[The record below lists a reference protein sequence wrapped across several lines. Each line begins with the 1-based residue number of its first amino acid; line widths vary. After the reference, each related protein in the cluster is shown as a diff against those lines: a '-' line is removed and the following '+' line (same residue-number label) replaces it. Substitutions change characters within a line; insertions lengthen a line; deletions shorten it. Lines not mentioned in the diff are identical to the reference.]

1 MNTNLYRLVFSHVRG
16 MLVPVSEHCT
26 VGNTSCGRTRGQA
39 RSGAR
44 ATSLSVAPNAL
55 AWALMLACAGLP
67 LVTHAQGLV
76 PQGQTQVLQGG
87 NKVPVV
93 NIANPNSGG
102 VSHNKFQQFNVANP
116 GVVFNNGLT
125 DGVSRIGGALT
136 KNPNLTRQASAILA
150 EVTGTSPSR
159 LAGTLEVYGKGAD
172 LIIANPNGIS
182 VNGLSTLN
190 ASNLTLTTGRPSVNG
205 GRIGLDVQQGTVTIE
220 RGGVNATG
228 LGYFDVVA
236 RLVKLQ
242 GAVSSEQGK
251 PLADIAVVAGANR
264 YDHATRRATP
274 IAAGARGAAAGAYA
288 IDGTAAGAMYGK
300 HITLVSSDSGL
311 GVRQLGSLS
320 SPSAITVSSQ
330 GEIALG
336 DATVQR
342 GPLSLKGA
350 GAVSAGKLAS
360 GGAVSVAGG
369 GAVTVASASSVGNLA
384 VQGGGKVQATLL
396 NAGGTLQVSGRQA
409 VQLGTASSRQV
420 LSVSAGGALKA
431 DQLSATRRVD
441 VDGKQTVALGSAS
454 SNALSVRAGG
464 VLKADQLSATGRLEV
479 DGKQA
484 VTLGSAA
491 SRNALSVRA
500 GGALKAD
507 QLSATGRLE
516 VDGKQAVTLESA
528 TSRNA
533 LSVNAGAA
541 LQADK
546 LSATG
551 RLDVHGKQAVTLGS
565 AASGDALSVSAGAA
579 LQADKLSATGRLD
592 VHGKQAVML
601 GSTASGDALS
611 VSAGAALQADQLSAT
626 GQLEVD
632 GKQAVMLGSAASGD
646 ALSVSAGGNLQAKQL
661 VSSAQ
666 LEVRGQREVAL
677 DDASSVRGMTVAA
690 AGTLAARNLQSK
702 GAIRIQGGEAVSVAN
717 ANSDAELHVSGRGQV
732 DLGDL
737 SAARGAD
744 ITGEQRVSIG
754 RAHSDGDV
762 KVAARGALS
771 IDSMT
776 ALGAIGVQAGDSVSA
791 KDMRS
796 RGAVT
801 VSGGGSVNLGD
812 VQSDGQVR
820 ATSAGAMTV
829 RDAASA
835 ADLALQAGGALQAG
849 FLKSAG
855 AMTVNGRDAVRLD
868 GAQAGGQ
875 LRVSSDGQAALGSLA
890 AKGALTVS
898 AARAAT
904 VAELK
909 SLGNVS
915 VTGGERV
922 SVQSVNSASRVAISA
937 HGALEVGKVSA
948 KSGIGIEGWGAVA
961 ADSLGSDGA
970 ISVSGRDAVR
980 VDHARSLADISL
992 GAEGGATLGAVEAAG
1007 SIDVRGGSTVAA
1019 NSLRANRDVRVSG
1032 KDAVRVTAATSGGGL
1047 HVSSGRQLDLGA
1059 VQARGALA
1067 LDGGAGVALQSAK
1080 AGGTLHVQGGEHLD
1094 LGTLAAVGAVD
1105 VNGTGDVRVAKLVS
1119 DAGADLQAGRS
1130 MTLGTVDTTGDLQAR
1145 AQQELEL
1152 GSVKTEGGLQAAAGG
1167 ALSLAAAEVAG
1178 ALELSG
1184 QGVTVDRASAS
1195 RARIDSTGSVGIGA
1209 LKAGAVEAASPRRA
1223 RRALRQDF
1231 FTPGS
1236 VVVRAQGNVTVGRG
1250 DPHQG
1255 VLAQG
1260 DIVMDAKGGTLLLRN
1275 DVLTENGTVTISADS
1290 AVLEHSTIESK
1301 ISQSALAAKGDK
1313 GKPAVSVKV
1322 AKKLFLNGTLRAV
1335 NDNEETMPGRQI
1347 DVVDGRPQITDAVT
1361 GEERKDE
1368 SVVSDAALVADGGPI
1383 VVEAGEL
1390 VSHAGGIGNGR
1401 NKGNGASVT
1410 VRTTG
1415 NLVNKGYISAGKQ
1428 GVLEVGGAL
1437 TNEFLVGS
1445 DGTQR
1450 IEAQR
1455 IENRGTFQS
1464 QAPSGTAGALVV
1476 KAAEAIVHDGVMAT
1490 EGEMQI
1496 AGKGG
1501 GSPAVTAG
1509 AKATT
1514 SANKLSVDVASWD
1527 NAGSLDIKKGGA
1539 QVTAAGR
1546 YAEHGKVSIQ
1556 GDYTVSADA
1565 IALAAQVTQRGGA
1578 ANLTSRHDTRFS
1590 NNIRLMGPLQVSA
1603 GGAVSNTGNLKV
1615 REGVRV
1621 TAASFDNEAGAEVM
1635 AKSAALTTSGA
1646 VRNAGKMQ
1654 VKEAATIVAASVS
1667 NPGTFTAGKDLT
1679 VTSRGGFDNDGK
1691 MESNKD
1697 IVIKAEQFSNAGVLD
1712 AKHDLT
1718 VTASGQADNRGSLKA
1733 GHDFTVQA
1741 QRIDNSGTMAAGHDA
1756 TLKAPH
1762 LRNTGQIVAGH
1773 DIHII
1778 NSAKLENTG
1787 RVDARNDLVLDVAD
1801 FTNTGSLYAEHD
1813 ATLTLAQGTQRDLVV
1828 DQDHILPVAEGT
1840 LRVKAKSLTT
1850 EIETGNSGSLIAE
1863 VQENIDNK
1871 QAIVVGKDL
1880 TLSSAHGNV
1889 ANEANALL
1897 WAAGDL
1903 TVKAQNITN
1912 ERAALIEA
1920 GGNAR
1925 LTAAVALLNKLGR
1938 IRAGEDMHLDAPR
1951 IENTAKLSGSIQ
1963 PKGVQ
1968 YVGGGK
1974 YGRWSG
1980 IGYVNYHLSS
1990 GSGAIAAPWYGSD
2003 LTAEQSL
2010 IEVGKDLYLNADTR
2024 KDEHRRL
2031 LNEGVIQAVGH
2042 GHIGGDVDNRSVM
2055 RTVSAMEYFKTP
2067 LPLSMT
2073 DIFHN
2078 LTPSPLTLTAVDN
2091 RAGLSP
2097 ASWNF
2102 NSTYELLDYLLDQNR
2117 YEYIWGVYPTYTEWS
2132 VNTLKNLDL
2141 GYQAKPAPTA
2151 PPVPKVP
2158 TLDLR
2163 GHKLESPEGL
2173 KIYGEYK
2180 KLQGEYE
2187 KAKAAA
2193 QAVEA
2198 YGEATRRVHDQL
2210 GQRYG
2215 AALGGMDTETQ
2226 AVDDIIQAFAA
2237 DLRTVYAKEAKQATI
2252 DAEADKVAQRYKSQ
2266 IDAVRLEAIQPGRV
2280 MLAKALSAALG
2291 ADWRALGHA
2300 ELMQR
2305 WKDFKAGK
2313 RGADIAFYPK
2323 EQTVLA
2329 AGAGLTLS
2337 NGAVHNGENAAQNR
2351 GRPENL
2357 KIGAHSA
2364 TSVGG
2369 SFDALRDVGLE
2380 KRLDIDDALAA
2391 VLVNPHIFTR
2401 IGAAQA
2407 SLADGAAGPALARQA
2422 RQAPGT
2428 DGMVDARGLGS
2439 ADALASLASLDAAQ
2453 GLEVSGRRNAQVA
2466 DARLAGP
2473 SAVAA
2478 PAVGAADV
2486 GVEPVAGDQVDQ
2498 PVVAVGFEQPAA
2510 AVRVAPP
2517 AVALPRPLFETRIKF
2532 IDQSKFYGSRYFF
2545 EQIGYK
2551 PDRAARVAGDN
2562 YFDTTLV
2569 REQVRRALGGYES
2582 RLPVRGV
2589 ALVAKLM
2596 DSAGT
2601 VGKALGLKVGVAP
2614 TAQQLKQADRDFV
2627 WYVDTVIDGQKVLA
2641 PRLYLTEATRQGI
2654 TDQYAGG
2661 GALIASGGDVNVDTN
2676 GHDVS
2681 SVNGLIQGKRVK
2693 VDAGKGR
2700 VLVADSK
2707 GTGGGIEADD
2717 EVDVSAQ
2724 DIDIEGGKLRG
2735 KDVKLKAD
2743 TVKVATSMRYDDKG
2757 RLAARGDG
2765 ALDAQGGQLHI
2776 EAKRLE
2782 TAGATLKGS
2791 KVKLDVDDV
2800 KLGGVYEAGSS
2811 YENKSSTPLGSLFA
2825 ILSSTTE
2832 TNQSARAN
2840 HYGTRIAAGTLEGKM
2855 QNLEIEGGSVEAA
2868 HTDLSVARD
2877 ASFKAAADF
2886 AHTEHE
2892 KDVRQLSL
2900 GAKVGAGGYEAGF
2913 SLGSESGLEAH
2924 AGRGMTAGAEVKVG
2938 YQASHEQ
2945 SSETEKS
2952 YRNANLNFG
2961 GGSVEVGNVLDI
2973 GGADINR
2980 NRYGGAAK
2988 GKAGAEEALR
2998 MRAKKVESTKYVSE
3012 QTSQSSGWSV
3022 EVAATASARSSVLTA
3037 ATRLG
3042 DSVAQNVEDGRE
3054 IRGELM
3060 AAQVAAEA
3068 TQLVTADTAAVAL
3081 SAGIS
3086 ADFDSSHSRSTS
3098 QNTQYLGG
3106 NLSIEATEGD
3116 ATLVGAKF
3124 GGGDQVSLKAAKNV
3138 NLMAAESTFE
3148 SHSESHNF
3156 HASADANLGANAVQ
3170 GAVGLGLTAGMGTSH
3185 QITNE
3190 TGKTYA
3196 GTSVDAANVSIDAG
3210 KDLNLSG
3217 SRVRGKHVVLDVE
3230 GDINATSK
3238 QDERNYNSS
3247 GGGWDVSAGVA
3258 IQNRTLVAP
3267 VGSAGFNFNT
3277 EHDNSRL
3284 TNDGAAGVVASDG
3297 LTGHVKGDANLTGAT
3312 IADLS
3317 DKGNLKVDGAVNAQN
3332 LKDYRDKDGGS
3343 GGLNVGISSTT
3354 LAPTVGVAFGRVAGE
3369 DYQAEQRATI
3379 DVGQAK
3385 DPSRLQVGG
3394 GVKGTLNQDAA
3405 KATVVQRNKHW
3416 AGGGSEFSV
3425 AGKSLKKKNQVR
3437 PVETPTPDA
3446 VDGPP
3451 SRPTTPPA
3459 SPQPIRATVEVSSPP
3474 PVSVATVEVVPRPK
3488 VETAQ
3493 PLPPRPVPAKAVP
3506 MVPPK
3511 VEVAKVEVVPRPK
3524 VETAQPLPPRPVVA
3538 EKVTTPAVQPQ
3549 LAKVETV
3556 QPVKPETAKPLPKP
3570 LPVAKVTEAP
3580 PPVMETA
3587 QPLPPVKPQKATPGP
3602 VAEVG
3607 KATVTTVQVQSA
3619 PPKPA
3624 PVAKQPAPAPKPKPK
3639 PKAER
3644 PKPGKTTPLSGR
3656 HVVQQQVQVLQRQ
3669 ASDINNTKS
3678 LPGGKLPKPV
3688 TVKLTDENGKPQTYT
3703 INRREDL
3710 MKLNGK
3716 VLSTKTTLGLEQTF
3730 RLRVEDIGGKNY
3742 RVFYETNK

>member
-1679 VTSRGGFDNDGK
+1679 VTSRGGFDNNGK

-1697 IVIKAEQFSNAGVLD
+1697 IVIKTEQFGNAGVLD

-1787 RVDARNDLVLDVAD
+1787 RVDARNDLVLDVED

-1951 IENTAKLSGSIQ
+1951 IENTAKLSGEVQ
-1963 PKGVQ
+1963 RKGVQ
-1968 YVGGGK
+1968 DVGGGE

-1980 IGYVNYHLSS
+1980 IGYVNYWLRA
-1990 GSGAIAAPWYGSD
+1990 GNGKKAGTIAAPWYGGD

-2010 IEVGKDLYLNADTR
+2010 IEVGKDLYLNAGAR
-2024 KDEHRRL
+2024 KDEHRHL
-2031 LNEGVIQAVGH
+2031 LNEGVIQAGGH
-2042 GHIGGDVDNRSVM
+2042 GHIGGDVDNRSVV

-2067 LPLSMT
+2067 LPVS
-2073 DIFHN
+2073 
-2078 LTPSPLTLTAVDN
+2078 LTALDN

-2097 ASWNF
+2097 ATWNF

-2132 VNTLKNLDL
+2132 VNTLKNLNL

-2151 PPVPKVP
+2151 PPMPKAP
-2158 TLDLR
+2158 ELDLR
-2163 GHKLESPEGL
+2163 GHTLESAEGR
-2173 KIYGEYK
+2173 KIFAEYK
-2180 KLQGEYE
+2180 KQQGEYE
-2187 KAKAAA
+2187 KAKTAV

-2215 AALGGMDTETQ
+2215 KALGGMDAETKE
-2226 AVDDIIQAFAA
+2226 VDGIIQAFAA
-2237 DLRTVYAKEAKQATI
+2237 DLRTVYAKQADQASI
-2252 DAEADKVAQRYKSQ
+2252 DAETDKVAQRYKSQ

-2313 RGADIAFYPK
+2313 RGANIAFYPK

-3639 PKAER
+3639 AER

>member
-26 VGNTSCGRTRGQA
+26 VGNTFCGRTRGQA

-55 AWALMLACAGLP
+55 AWALMLACTGLP

-93 NIANPNSGG
+93 NIADPNSGG

-150 EVTGTSPSR
+150 EVTDTSPSR

-242 GAVSSEQGK
+242 GAVSSKQGK

-350 GAVSAGKLAS
+350 GVVSAGKLAS
-360 GGAVSVAGG
+360 GGGAVNVAGG
-369 GAVTVASASSVGNLA
+369 GAVKIASASSVGNLA

-396 NAGGTLQVSGRQA
+396 NAGGTLLVSGRQA
-409 VQLGTASSRQV
+409 VQLGAASSRQA
-420 LSVSAGGALKA
+420 LSVNAGGALKA
-431 DQLSATRRVD
+431 DKLSATRRVD
-441 VDGKQTVALGSAS
+441 VDGKQAVALGSAS

-464 VLKADQLSATGRLEV
+464 ALKAGKLSATGRLDV

-484 VTLGSAA
+484 VTLGSVA
-491 SRNALSVRA
+491 S
-500 GGALKAD
+500 
-507 QLSATGRLE
+507 
-516 VDGKQAVTLESA
+516 DG
-528 TSRNA
+528 
-533 LSVNAGAA
+533 
-541 LQADK
+541 
-546 LSATG
+546 
-551 RLDVHGKQAVTLGS
+551 
-565 AASGDALSVSAGAA
+565 
-579 LQADKLSATGRLD
+579 
-592 VHGKQAVML
+592 
-601 GSTASGDALS
+601 
-611 VSAGAALQADQLSAT
+611 
-626 GQLEVD
+626 
-632 GKQAVMLGSAASGD
+632 
-646 ALSVSAGGNLQAKQL
+646 ALSVSAGGNLRAKQL

-677 DDASSVRGMTVAA
+677 DDASSARGMTVVA
-690 AGTLAARNLQSK
+690 AGALAARNLQSK
-702 GAIRIQGGEAVSVAN
+702 GAIGVQGGEAVSVAN
-717 ANSDAELHVSGRGQV
+717 ANSDAELRVRGRGQV
-732 DLGDL
+732 DLHDL

-744 ITGEQRVSIG
+744 ISGEGRVNIG
-754 RAHSDGDV
+754 RARSDSDV
-762 KVAARGALS
+762 KVSAHGALS

-776 ALGAIGVQAGDSVSA
+776 ALGAIGVQAGGSVSA

-801 VSGGGSVNLGD
+801 VSGGGAVNLGD

-829 RDAASA
+829 RDVAAA
-835 ADLALQAGGALQAG
+835 ADLALQAGDALQAG

-868 GAQAGGQ
+868 GAHAGGQ

-890 AKGALTVS
+890 AKGELTVS

-909 SLGNVS
+909 SLDNIS

-937 HGALEVGKVSA
+937 HGALDVGKVSA
-948 KSGIGIEGWGAVA
+948 KSGIGLEGWGAVG

-980 VDHARSLADISL
+980 VDQARSLADISL

-1019 NSLRANRDVRVSG
+1019 NSLHANRDVRVSG

-1080 AGGTLHVQGGEHLD
+1080 ASGTLHVQGGEHLD

-1130 MTLGTVDTTGDLQAR
+1130 MTLGIVDTTGDLQAR
-1145 AQQELEL
+1145 AQQKLEL
-1152 GSVKTEGGLQAAAGG
+1152 GSVKSDGGLQAAAGG

-1260 DIVMDAKGGTLLLRN
+1260 DIIMDAKGGTLLLRN
-1275 DVLTENGTVTISADS
+1275 DALTENGTVTISADS

-1301 ISQSALAAKGDK
+1301 ISQSVLAAKGDK

-1335 NDNEETMPGRQI
+1335 NDNNETMSGRQI

-1361 GEERKDE
+1361 GEARKDE

-1401 NKGNGASVT
+1401 NKENGASVT

-1464 QAPSGTAGALVV
+1464 QAPAGTAGALVV

-1490 EGEMQI
+1490 KGEMQI

-1501 GSPAVTAG
+1501 GSPTVTAG

-1539 QVTAAGR
+1539 QVTVAGR
-1546 YAEHGKVSIQ
+1546 YAEHGEVSIQ

-1590 NNIRLMGPLQVSA
+1590 NKIRLMGPLQVNA

-1615 REGVRV
+1615 REGVTV
-1621 TAASFDNEAGAEVM
+1621 TAASFDNETGAEVM
-1635 AKSAALTTSGA
+1635 AKSATLTTSGA
-1646 VRNAGKMQ
+1646 ARNAGKMQ

-1667 NPGTFTAGKDLT
+1667 NPGTFTAGKDIT
-1679 VTSRGGFDNDGK
+1679 VTSRGGFDNEGK

-1697 IVIKAEQFSNAGVLD
+1697 IVIKTEQFSNGRVLD

-1762 LRNTGQIVAGH
+1762 LRNTGQVVAGH

-1787 RVDARNDLVLDVAD
+1787 RVDARNDIALDVAD

-1850 EIETGNSGSLIAE
+1850 EIETGNPGSLIAE

-1897 WAAGDL
+1897 WAAGEL

-1912 ERAALIEA
+1912 KRAALIEA

-1951 IENTAKLSGSIQ
+1951 IENTAKLSGEVQ
-1963 PKGVQ
+1963 RKGVQ
-1968 YVGGGK
+1968 DVGGGEH
-1974 YGRWSG
+1974 GRWSG
-1980 IGYVNYHLSS
+1980 IGYVNYWLRA
-1990 GSGAIAAPWYGSD
+1990 GNGKKAGTIAAPWYGGD

-2010 IEVGKDLYLNADTR
+2010 IEVGKDLYLNAGAR
-2024 KDEHRRL
+2024 KDEHRHL
-2031 LNEGVIQAVGH
+2031 LNEGVIQAGGH
-2042 GHIGGDVDNRSVM
+2042 GHIGGDVDNRSVV

-2067 LPLSMT
+2067 LPVS
-2073 DIFHN
+2073 
-2078 LTPSPLTLTAVDN
+2078 LTALDN

-2097 ASWNF
+2097 ATWNF
-2102 NSTYELLDYLLDQNR
+2102 QSTYELLDYLLDQNR
-2117 YEYIWGVYPTYTEWS
+2117 YEYIWGLYPTYTEWS

-2151 PPVPKVP
+2151 PPMPKAP
-2158 TLDLR
+2158 ELDLR
-2163 GHKLESPEGL
+2163 GHTLESAEGR
-2173 KIYGEYK
+2173 KIFGEYK

-2187 KAKAAA
+2187 KAKMAV

-2215 AALGGMDTETQ
+2215 KALGGMDAETKE
-2226 AVDDIIQAFAA
+2226 VDGIIQEFAA
-2237 DLRTVYAKEAKQATI
+2237 DLRTVYAKQADQATI
-2252 DAEADKVAQRYKSQ
+2252 DAETDKVAQRYKSQ
-2266 IDAVRLEAIQPGRV
+2266 IDAVRLQAIQPGRV
-2280 MLAKALSAALG
+2280 TLAKALSAALG
-2291 ADWRALGHA
+2291 ADWRALGHSQ
-2300 ELMQR
+2300 LMQR

-2313 RGADIAFYPK
+2313 RGAEIAFYPK

-2337 NGAVHNGENAAQNR
+2337 NGAIHNGENAAQNR
-2351 GRPENL
+2351 GRPEGL

-2364 TSVGG
+2364 TSVSG

-2401 IGAAQA
+2401 IGAAQT

-2422 RQAPGT
+2422 RQAPET

-2466 DARLAGP
+2466 DAGLAGP

-2486 GVEPVAGDQVDQ
+2486 GVEPVTGDQVDQ
-2498 PVVAVGFEQPAA
+2498 PVVAVGLEQPVAT
-2510 AVRVAPP
+2510 VRVAPP

-2661 GALIASGGDVNVDTN
+2661 GALIASGGDVTVNTD

-2681 SVNGLIQGKRVK
+2681 SVNGLIQGRSVK
-2693 VDAGKGR
+2693 VDAGKGK
-2700 VLVADSK
+2700 VVVADSK
-2707 GTGGGIEADD
+2707 GAGGGIEADD
-2717 EVDVSAQ
+2717 EVDVSGR
-2724 DIDIEGGKLRG
+2724 DIGIEGGKLRG
-2735 KDVKLKAD
+2735 KDVRLKAD

-2782 TAGATLKGS
+2782 TAGATLKGG

-2832 TNQSARAN
+2832 TNQSAHAN
-2840 HYGTRIAAGTLEGKM
+2840 HYGTRIEAGTLEGKM
-2855 QNLEIEGGSVEAA
+2855 QNLEIEGGSVDAA

-2877 ASFKAAADF
+2877 ARFKAAADF
-2886 AHTEHE
+2886 AHAEHE

-2938 YQASHEQ
+2938 YRASHEQ

-2961 GGSVEVGNVLDI
+2961 GGSVEAGNVLDI

-2988 GKAGAEEALR
+2988 GNAGTEEALR

-3022 EVAATASARSSVLTA
+3022 EVASTASARSSLLTA

-3124 GGGDQVSLKAAKNV
+3124 GGGDQVSLKAAKSV
-3138 NLMAAESTFE
+3138 NLMATESTFE
-3148 SHSESHNF
+3148 SYSESHNF

-3247 GGGWDVSAGVA
+3247 GGGWDASAGVA

-3317 DKGNLKVDGAVNAQN
+3317 GKGNLKVDGAVNAQN

-3379 DVGQAK
+3379 DVGQTK
-3385 DPSRLQVGG
+3385 DPARLQVGG

-3405 KATVVQRNKHW
+3405 QATVVQRNKHW

-3437 PVETPTPDA
+3437 PVETPTPDV

-3493 PLPPRPVPAKAVP
+3493 PLPPRPVAAQVVP
-3506 MVPPK
+3506 VTPPK

-3556 QPVKPETAKPLPKP
+3556 QPVKPETTKPLPKP
-3570 LPVAKVTEAP
+3570 LPVAKVTKAP
-3580 PPVMETA
+3580 PPVVETA

-3624 PVAKQPAPAPKPKPK
+3624 PVAKQPAPAPKPKPKPK

>member
-464 VLKADQLSATGRLEV
+464 VLK
-479 DGKQA
+479 
-484 VTLGSAA
+484 
-491 SRNALSVRA
+491 
-500 GGALKAD
+500 
-507 QLSATGRLE
+507 
-516 VDGKQAVTLESA
+516 
-528 TSRNA
+528 
-533 LSVNAGAA
+533 
-541 LQADK
+541 
-546 LSATG
+546 
-551 RLDVHGKQAVTLGS
+551 
-565 AASGDALSVSAGAA
+565 
-579 LQADKLSATGRLD
+579 ADKLSATGRLD

-1679 VTSRGGFDNDGK
+1679 VTSRGGFDNNGK

-1697 IVIKAEQFSNAGVLD
+1697 IVIKTEQFGNAGVLD

-1787 RVDARNDLVLDVAD
+1787 RVDARNDLVLDVED

-1951 IENTAKLSGSIQ
+1951 IENTAKLSGEVQ
-1963 PKGVQ
+1963 RKGVQ
-1968 YVGGGK
+1968 DVGGGE

-1980 IGYVNYHLSS
+1980 IGYVNYWLRA
-1990 GSGAIAAPWYGSD
+1990 GNGKKAGTIAAPWYGGD

-2010 IEVGKDLYLNADTR
+2010 IEVGKDLYLNAGAR
-2024 KDEHRRL
+2024 KDEHRHL
-2031 LNEGVIQAVGH
+2031 LNEGVIQAGGH
-2042 GHIGGDVDNRSVM
+2042 GHIGGDVDNRSVV

-2067 LPLSMT
+2067 LPVS
-2073 DIFHN
+2073 
-2078 LTPSPLTLTAVDN
+2078 LTALDN

-2097 ASWNF
+2097 ATWNF

-2132 VNTLKNLDL
+2132 VNTLKNLNL

-2151 PPVPKVP
+2151 PPMPKAP
-2158 TLDLR
+2158 ELDLR
-2163 GHKLESPEGL
+2163 GHTLESAEGR
-2173 KIYGEYK
+2173 KIFAEYK
-2180 KLQGEYE
+2180 KQQGEYE
-2187 KAKAAA
+2187 KAKTAV

-2215 AALGGMDTETQ
+2215 KALGGMDAETKE
-2226 AVDDIIQAFAA
+2226 VDGIIQAFAA
-2237 DLRTVYAKEAKQATI
+2237 DLRTVYAKQADQASI
-2252 DAEADKVAQRYKSQ
+2252 DAETDKVAQRYKSQ

-2313 RGADIAFYPK
+2313 RGANIAFYPK

>member
-1 MNTNLYRLVFSHVRG
+1 MNAFCFRLVYSQCRA
-16 MLVPVSEHCT
+16 MYVPVAPRRRAARRGRGG
-26 VGNTSCGRTRGQA
+26 VGRRLRRALAAAGVALACGAMAAPQ
-39 RSGAR
+39 RSPSGVPVIDIA
-44 ATSLSVAPNAL
+44 APNAH
-55 AWALMLACAGLP
+55 GL
-67 LVTHAQGLV
+67 
-76 PQGQTQVLQGG
+76 
-87 NKVPVV
+87 
-93 NIANPNSGG
+93 
-102 VSHNKFQQFNVANP
+102 SHNRLRELDVEPP
-116 GVVFNNGLT
+116 GLVFNNSLTEGRSQLAGHLNRNPGL
-125 DGVSRIGGALT
+125 
-136 KNPNLTRQASAILA
+136 RQAATAILT
-150 EVTGTSPSR
+150 EITGTRPSR
-159 LAGTLEVYGKGAD
+159 LHGTLEVFGRRAD
-172 LIIANPNGIS
+172 LIVANPNGLS
-182 VNGLSTLN
+182 VDGLSTLN

-236 RLVKLQ
+236 RLVRLQ

-360 GGAVSVAGG
+360 GGAVRVAGG
-369 GAVTVASASSVGNLA
+369 GAVKIASASSVGSLA
-384 VQGGGKVQATLL
+384 IQGGGKVQATQL
-396 NAGGTLQVSGRQA
+396 NAGGPLQVSSRQA
-409 VQLGTASSRQV
+409 VRLGAASS
-420 LSVSAGGALKA
+420 G
-431 DQLSATRRVD
+431 
-441 VDGKQTVALGSAS
+441 QT
-454 SNALSVRAGG
+454 LSVR
-464 VLKADQLSATGRLEV
+464 
-479 DGKQA
+479 
-484 VTLGSAA
+484 
-491 SRNALSVRA
+491 
-500 GGALKAD
+500 
-507 QLSATGRLE
+507 
-516 VDGKQAVTLESA
+516 
-528 TSRNA
+528 
-533 LSVNAGAA
+533 
-541 LQADK
+541 
-546 LSATG
+546 
-551 RLDVHGKQAVTLGS
+551 
-565 AASGDALSVSAGAA
+565 
-579 LQADKLSATGRLD
+579 
-592 VHGKQAVML
+592 
-601 GSTASGDALS
+601 
-611 VSAGAALQADQLSAT
+611 AGAALQADQLSAT

-690 AGTLAARNLQSK
+690 AGTLAARNLQSQ
-702 GAIRIQGGEAVSVAN
+702 GAIRIQGGQAVSVAN

-762 KVAARGALS
+762 NVAARGALS

-829 RDAASA
+829 RDAAAA

-909 SLGNVS
+909 SLDSIS

-961 ADSLGSDGA
+961 VDSLGSDGA

-1145 AQQELEL
+1145 AQQALEL

-1184 QGVTVDRASAS
+1184 HGVTVDRASAG

-1401 NKGNGASVT
+1401 NKGDGADVT

-1415 NLVNKGYISAGKQ
+1415 NVMNKGYISAGKQ
-1428 GVLEVGGAL
+1428 GVLEVGGTL

-1450 IEAQR
+1450 VEAQR

-1464 QAPSGTAGALVV
+1464 QAPAGTAGALVV

-1514 SANKLSVDVASWD
+1514 SANKLSADVASWD

-1539 QVTAAGR
+1539 QVTVAGR

-1603 GGAVSNTGNLKV
+1603 GGAVSNTGNLIV

-1697 IVIKAEQFSNAGVLD
+1697 IVIKTEQFGNAGVLD

-1787 RVDARNDLVLDVAD
+1787 RVDARNDLVLDVED

-1850 EIETGNSGSLIAE
+1850 AIETGNSGSLIAE

-1951 IENTAKLSGSIQ
+1951 IENTAKLSGEVQ
-1963 PKGVQ
+1963 RKGVQ
-1968 YVGGGK
+1968 YVGGGT

-2010 IEVGKDLYLNADTR
+2010 IEVGKDLYLNADAR

-2031 LNEGVIQAVGH
+2031 LNEGVIQAGGH

-2117 YEYIWGVYPTYTEWS
+2117 WEYIWGLYPTYTEWS

-2151 PPVPKVP
+2151 PPMPKMP

-2163 GHKLESPEGL
+2163 GHTQESAEGR
-2173 KIYGEYK
+2173 KIFAEYK
-2180 KLQGEYE
+2180 KQQGEYE
-2187 KAKAAA
+2187 KAKAAV

-2215 AALGGMDTETQ
+2215 KALGGMDAETKE
-2226 AVDDIIQAFAA
+2226 VDGIIQAFAA
-2237 DLRTVYAKEAKQATI
+2237 DLRTVYAKQADQASI
-2252 DAEADKVAQRYKSQ
+2252 DAETDKVAQRYKSQ

-2313 RGADIAFYPK
+2313 RGANIAFYPK

-2422 RQAPGT
+2422 RQAAGT
-2428 DGMVDARGLGS
+2428 EGIVDAQGLGG

-2453 GLEVSGRRNAQVA
+2453 GPEVSGKRNAQVA
-2466 DARLAGP
+2466 DARLAAP
-2473 SAVAA
+2473 NAVAA
-2478 PAVGAADV
+2478 PAG
-2486 GVEPVAGDQVDQ
+2486 G
-2498 PVVAVGFEQPAA
+2498 

-2545 EQIGYK
+2545 EQIGYQ
-2551 PDRAARVAGDN
+2551 PDRATRVAGDN

-2582 RLPVRGV
+2582 RLPVRGD
-2589 ALVAKLM
+2589 ALVARLM
-2596 DSAGT
+2596 ASAGT

-2707 GTGGGIEADD
+2707 GMGSGIEADE
-2717 EVDVSAQ
+2717 EVDVSGR

-2735 KDVKLKAD
+2735 KDVRLKAD
-2743 TVKVATSMRYDDKG
+2743 TVKVATSMRYDGKG

-2782 TAGATLKGS
+2782 TAGATLKGG

-2800 KLGGVYEAGSS
+2800 KLSGVYEAASS
-2811 YENKSSTPLGSLFA
+2811 YENTSSTPLGSLFA
-2825 ILSSTTE
+2825 ILSSTTQ

-2877 ASFKAAADF
+2877 ARFKAAADF
-2886 AHTEHE
+2886 EHAEHE
-2892 KDVRQLSL
+2892 KDVRQLFVS
-2900 GAKVGAGGYEAGF
+2900 GTVGAGGYQATGT
-2913 SLGSESGLEAH
+2913 LGSETGASSY
-2924 AGRGMTAGAEVKVG
+2924 AGRGAA
-2938 YQASHEQ
+2938 ASASGRIGWESTWEQ
-2945 SSETEKS
+2945 STSSRKK
-2952 YRNANLNFG
+2952 YRNADLRLG
-2961 GGSVEVGNVLDI
+2961 DGSVVAGGVLDF
-2973 GGADINR
+2973 GGADVNR
-2980 NRYGGAAK
+2980 DRYGG
-2988 GKAGAEEALR
+2988 GAEGGSGLRLRGGEVRTTKYVDTESTVRSGGRVGLELGVDASVNPQVTASRLGQSLAQTGDGRGIDGGLMFGQALSTVFQSVMADTANSTLSMSLQGDWWNERRSATSENVTHVGGNVRIESGAGDMTLAGVRFDGGREVDLRSAGALR
-2998 MRAKKVESTKYVSE
+2998 MRSAESREQRTRDAHSLSLDARMTMGANLVKADAYVRGTVGLSGRHEHEASERRTHDQTGIRAANVRLQAARDLVMQGARVDAAQSAQVEVGGTLSMASVQDVHDESR
-3012 QTSQSSGWSV
+3012 TSASWMLAAGAHASSGNGFKPQPV
-3022 EVAATASARSSVLTA
+3022 V
-3037 ATRLG
+3037 
-3042 DSVAQNVEDGRE
+3042 
-3054 IRGELM
+3054 
-3060 AAQVAAEA
+3060 QVAASFSHGHDRGA
-3068 TQLVTADTAAVAL
+3068 VVAQRTGIAAGGPLSVRVA
-3081 SAGIS
+3081 
-3086 ADFDSSHSRSTS
+3086 
-3098 QNTQYLGG
+3098 
-3106 NLSIEATEGD
+3106 GD
-3116 ATLVGAKF
+3116 AHLTGA
-3124 GGGDQVSLKAAKNV
+3124 DL
-3138 NLMAAESTFE
+3138 
-3148 SHSESHNF
+3148 
-3156 HASADANLGANAVQ
+3156 ASADRQGSVQ
-3170 GAVGLGLTAGMGTSH
+3170 VGG
-3185 QITNE
+3185 
-3190 TGKTYA
+3190 
-3196 GTSVDAANVSIDAG
+3196 
-3210 KDLNLSG
+3210 
-3217 SRVRGKHVVLDVE
+3217 RVRAGQLADWR
-3230 GDINATSK
+3230 DR
-3238 QDERNYNSS
+3238 D
-3247 GGGWDVSAGVA
+3247 GGSAGVSAPA
-3258 IQNRTLVAP
+3258 ILSTSTRPTLVVSGGRLARDHYAATQRSVIAVAP
-3267 VGSAGFNFNT
+3267 DGFT
-3277 EHDNSRL
+3277 
-3284 TNDGAAGVVASDG
+3284 AAGGVS
-3297 LTGHVKGDANLTGAT
+3297 GHL
-3312 IADLS
+3312 
-3317 DKGNLKVDGAVNAQN
+3317 Q
-3332 LKDYRDKDGGS
+3332 RDP
-3343 GGLNVGISSTT
+3343 
-3354 LAPTVGVAFGRVAGE
+3354 AAGREVLRDE
-3369 DYQAEQRATI
+3369 
-3379 DVGQAK
+3379 
-3385 DPSRLQVGG
+3385 
-3394 GVKGTLNQDAA
+3394 
-3405 KATVVQRNKHW
+3405 HW
-3416 AGGGSEFSV
+3416 AGGDMAFTLGS
-3425 AGKSLKKKNQVR
+3425 
-3437 PVETPTPDA
+3437 
-3446 VDGPP
+3446 
-3451 SRPTTPPA
+3451 
-3459 SPQPIRATVEVSSPP
+3459 
-3474 PVSVATVEVVPRPK
+3474 VPKFDRGRY
-3488 VETAQ
+3488 A
-3493 PLPPRPVPAKAVP
+3493 PPRPDTSV
-3506 MVPPK
+3506 
-3511 VEVAKVEVVPRPK
+3511 
-3524 VETAQPLPPRPVVA
+3524 
-3538 EKVTTPAVQPQ
+3538 
-3549 LAKVETV
+3549 
-3556 QPVKPETAKPLPKP
+3556 
-3570 LPVAKVTEAP
+3570 
-3580 PPVMETA
+3580 
-3587 QPLPPVKPQKATPGP
+3587 
-3602 VAEVG
+3602 
-3607 KATVTTVQVQSA
+3607 
-3619 PPKPA
+3619 
-3624 PVAKQPAPAPKPKPK
+3624 
-3639 PKAER
+3639 
-3644 PKPGKTTPLSGR
+3644 
-3656 HVVQQQVQVLQRQ
+3656 
-3669 ASDINNTKS
+3669 
-3678 LPGGKLPKPV
+3678 PGGSPFSLH
-3688 TVKLTDENGKPQTYT
+3688 
-3703 INRREDL
+3703 R
-3710 MKLNGK
+3710 
-3716 VLSTKTTLGLEQTF
+3716 
-3730 RLRVEDIGGKNY
+3730 
-3742 RVFYETNK
+3742 

>member
-1 MNTNLYRLVFSHVRG
+1 
-16 MLVPVSEHCT
+16 
-26 VGNTSCGRTRGQA
+26 
-39 RSGAR
+39 
-44 ATSLSVAPNAL
+44 
-55 AWALMLACAGLP
+55 
-67 LVTHAQGLV
+67 
-76 PQGQTQVLQGG
+76 
-87 NKVPVV
+87 
-93 NIANPNSGG
+93 
-102 VSHNKFQQFNVANP
+102 
-116 GVVFNNGLT
+116 
-125 DGVSRIGGALT
+125 
-136 KNPNLTRQASAILA
+136 
-150 EVTGTSPSR
+150 
-159 LAGTLEVYGKGAD
+159 
-172 LIIANPNGIS
+172 
-182 VNGLSTLN
+182 LSTLN

-236 RLVKLQ
+236 RLVRLQ

-360 GGAVSVAGG
+360 GGAVRVAGG
-369 GAVTVASASSVGNLA
+369 GAVKIASASSVGSLA
-384 VQGGGKVQATLL
+384 IQGGGKVQATQL
-396 NAGGTLQVSGRQA
+396 NAGGPLQVSSRQA
-409 VQLGTASSRQV
+409 VRLGAASS
-420 LSVSAGGALKA
+420 G
-431 DQLSATRRVD
+431 
-441 VDGKQTVALGSAS
+441 QT
-454 SNALSVRAGG
+454 LSVR
-464 VLKADQLSATGRLEV
+464 
-479 DGKQA
+479 
-484 VTLGSAA
+484 
-491 SRNALSVRA
+491 
-500 GGALKAD
+500 
-507 QLSATGRLE
+507 
-516 VDGKQAVTLESA
+516 
-528 TSRNA
+528 
-533 LSVNAGAA
+533 
-541 LQADK
+541 
-546 LSATG
+546 
-551 RLDVHGKQAVTLGS
+551 
-565 AASGDALSVSAGAA
+565 
-579 LQADKLSATGRLD
+579 
-592 VHGKQAVML
+592 
-601 GSTASGDALS
+601 
-611 VSAGAALQADQLSAT
+611 AGAALQADQLSAT

-690 AGTLAARNLQSK
+690 AGTLAARNLQSQ
-702 GAIRIQGGEAVSVAN
+702 GAIRIQGGQAVSVAN

-762 KVAARGALS
+762 NVAARGALS

-829 RDAASA
+829 RDAAAA

-909 SLGNVS
+909 SLDSIS

-961 ADSLGSDGA
+961 VDSLGSDGA

-1145 AQQELEL
+1145 AQQALEL

-1184 QGVTVDRASAS
+1184 HGVTVDRASAG

-1401 NKGNGASVT
+1401 NKGDGADVT

-1415 NLVNKGYISAGKQ
+1415 NVMNKGYISAGKQ
-1428 GVLEVGGAL
+1428 GVLEVGGTL

-1450 IEAQR
+1450 VEAQR

-1464 QAPSGTAGALVV
+1464 QAPAGTAGALVV

-1514 SANKLSVDVASWD
+1514 SANKLSADVASWD

-1539 QVTAAGR
+1539 QVTVAGR

-1603 GGAVSNTGNLKV
+1603 GGAVSNTGNLIV

-1787 RVDARNDLVLDVAD
+1787 RVDARNDIALDVAD

-1850 EIETGNSGSLIAE
+1850 AIETGNSGSLIAE

-1951 IENTAKLSGSIQ
+1951 IENTAKLSGEVQ
-1963 PKGVQ
+1963 RKGVQ
-1968 YVGGGK
+1968 YVGGGT

-2010 IEVGKDLYLNADTR
+2010 IEVGKDLYLNADAR

-2031 LNEGVIQAVGH
+2031 LNEGVIQAGGH

-2132 VNTLKNLDL
+2132 VNTLKNLNL

-2151 PPVPKVP
+2151 PPMPKAP
-2158 TLDLR
+2158 ELDLR
-2163 GHKLESPEGL
+2163 GHTLESAEGR
-2173 KIYGEYK
+2173 KIFAEYK
-2180 KLQGEYE
+2180 KQQGEYE
-2187 KAKAAA
+2187 KAKAAV

-2215 AALGGMDTETQ
+2215 KALGGMDAETKE
-2226 AVDDIIQAFAA
+2226 VDGIIQAFAA
-2237 DLRTVYAKEAKQATI
+2237 DLRTVYAKQADQASI
-2252 DAEADKVAQRYKSQ
+2252 DAETDKVAQRYKSQ

-2313 RGADIAFYPK
+2313 RGANIAFYPK

-2707 GTGGGIEADD
+2707 GMGSGIEADE
-2717 EVDVSAQ
+2717 EVDVSGR

-2735 KDVKLKAD
+2735 KDVRLKAD
-2743 TVKVATSMRYDDKG
+2743 TVKVATSMRYDGKG

-2782 TAGATLKGS
+2782 TAGATLKGG

-2800 KLGGVYEAGSS
+2800 KLSGVYEAASS
-2811 YENKSSTPLGSLFA
+2811 YENTSSTPLGSLFA
-2825 ILSSTTE
+2825 ILSSTTQ

-2877 ASFKAAADF
+2877 A
-2886 AHTEHE
+2886 
-2892 KDVRQLSL
+2892 
-2900 GAKVGAGGYEAGF
+2900 
-2913 SLGSESGLEAH
+2913 
-2924 AGRGMTAGAEVKVG
+2924 
-2938 YQASHEQ
+2938 
-2945 SSETEKS
+2945 
-2952 YRNANLNFG
+2952 
-2961 GGSVEVGNVLDI
+2961 
-2973 GGADINR
+2973 
-2980 NRYGGAAK
+2980 
-2988 GKAGAEEALR
+2988 
-2998 MRAKKVESTKYVSE
+2998 
-3012 QTSQSSGWSV
+3012 
-3022 EVAATASARSSVLTA
+3022 
-3037 ATRLG
+3037 
-3042 DSVAQNVEDGRE
+3042 
-3054 IRGELM
+3054 
-3060 AAQVAAEA
+3060 
-3068 TQLVTADTAAVAL
+3068 
-3081 SAGIS
+3081 
-3086 ADFDSSHSRSTS
+3086 
-3098 QNTQYLGG
+3098 
-3106 NLSIEATEGD
+3106 
-3116 ATLVGAKF
+3116 
-3124 GGGDQVSLKAAKNV
+3124 
-3138 NLMAAESTFE
+3138 
-3148 SHSESHNF
+3148 
-3156 HASADANLGANAVQ
+3156 
-3170 GAVGLGLTAGMGTSH
+3170 
-3185 QITNE
+3185 
-3190 TGKTYA
+3190 
-3196 GTSVDAANVSIDAG
+3196 
-3210 KDLNLSG
+3210 
-3217 SRVRGKHVVLDVE
+3217 
-3230 GDINATSK
+3230 
-3238 QDERNYNSS
+3238 
-3247 GGGWDVSAGVA
+3247 
-3258 IQNRTLVAP
+3258 
-3267 VGSAGFNFNT
+3267 
-3277 EHDNSRL
+3277 
-3284 TNDGAAGVVASDG
+3284 
-3297 LTGHVKGDANLTGAT
+3297 
-3312 IADLS
+3312 
-3317 DKGNLKVDGAVNAQN
+3317 
-3332 LKDYRDKDGGS
+3332 
-3343 GGLNVGISSTT
+3343 
-3354 LAPTVGVAFGRVAGE
+3354 
-3369 DYQAEQRATI
+3369 
-3379 DVGQAK
+3379 
-3385 DPSRLQVGG
+3385 
-3394 GVKGTLNQDAA
+3394 
-3405 KATVVQRNKHW
+3405 
-3416 AGGGSEFSV
+3416 
-3425 AGKSLKKKNQVR
+3425 
-3437 PVETPTPDA
+3437 
-3446 VDGPP
+3446 
-3451 SRPTTPPA
+3451 
-3459 SPQPIRATVEVSSPP
+3459 
-3474 PVSVATVEVVPRPK
+3474 
-3488 VETAQ
+3488 
-3493 PLPPRPVPAKAVP
+3493 
-3506 MVPPK
+3506 
-3511 VEVAKVEVVPRPK
+3511 
-3524 VETAQPLPPRPVVA
+3524 
-3538 EKVTTPAVQPQ
+3538 
-3549 LAKVETV
+3549 
-3556 QPVKPETAKPLPKP
+3556 
-3570 LPVAKVTEAP
+3570 
-3580 PPVMETA
+3580 
-3587 QPLPPVKPQKATPGP
+3587 
-3602 VAEVG
+3602 
-3607 KATVTTVQVQSA
+3607 
-3619 PPKPA
+3619 
-3624 PVAKQPAPAPKPKPK
+3624 
-3639 PKAER
+3639 
-3644 PKPGKTTPLSGR
+3644 
-3656 HVVQQQVQVLQRQ
+3656 
-3669 ASDINNTKS
+3669 
-3678 LPGGKLPKPV
+3678 
-3688 TVKLTDENGKPQTYT
+3688 
-3703 INRREDL
+3703 
-3710 MKLNGK
+3710 
-3716 VLSTKTTLGLEQTF
+3716 
-3730 RLRVEDIGGKNY
+3730 
-3742 RVFYETNK
+3742 